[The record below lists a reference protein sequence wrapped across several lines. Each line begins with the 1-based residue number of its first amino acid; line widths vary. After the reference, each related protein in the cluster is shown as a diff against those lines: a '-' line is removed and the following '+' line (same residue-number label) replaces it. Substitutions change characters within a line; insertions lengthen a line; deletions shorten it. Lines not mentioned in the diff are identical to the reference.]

1 VVGLGNPGVAYERT
15 RHNVGF
21 RAVRSLA
28 RRHAAKAWRSKFHGR
43 FLALQSLSALL
54 LLPET
59 FMNDSGESIAAC
71 AAFYRLQ
78 PSSVLVIC
86 DDINL
91 PFGRLRFRRSGSAG
105 GHNGLKSII
114 AALHSSDFPRLRIGV
129 GRTGMDTIG
138 HVLAPFSMA
147 EESVLG
153 DVIERAVDGTEIF
166 LQQGTDAA
174 VAAVNANGGDVLA
187 DEVDTP

>member
-1 VVGLGNPGVAYERT
+1 MGNPGVAYERT

-21 RAVRSLA
+21 RCVRRLA
-28 RRHAAKAWRSKFHGR
+28 QRRGATAWRSKFHGR
-43 FLALQSLSALL
+43 FLALQPLGVLL

-78 PSSVLVIC
+78 PASVLVIC

-91 PFGRLRFRRSGSAG
+91 PFGRLRLRRSGSAG
-105 GHNGLKSII
+105 GHNGLKSVV
-114 AALHSSDFPRLRIGV
+114 AALHTTEFPRLRIGV

-138 HVLAPFSMA
+138 HVLAPFNAA

-166 LQQGTDAA
+166 LQQGADAA
-174 VAAVNANGGDVLA
+174 VAAVNANGGDVIWDDA
-187 DEVDTP
+187 DIP

>member
-1 VVGLGNPGVAYERT
+1 MVGLGNPGVAYERT

-28 RRHAAKAWRSKFHGR
+28 RRHAGKAWRSKFHGR

-78 PSSVLVIC
+78 PPAVLVIC

-114 AALHSSDFPRLRIGV
+114 AALHSNDFPRLRIGV

-138 HVLAPFSMA
+138 HVLAPFTIA

-153 DVIERAVDGTEIF
+153 DVIERAVDGIETF
-166 LQQGTDAA
+166 LQQGADSA
-174 VAAVNANGGDVLA
+174 VATVNANGGDVLA
-187 DEVDTP
+187 DEADTT